1 MAGFWRR
8 RNAQLCRTVLTTRPS
23 RHAEHQRG
31 RHRRGW
37 SCGCRPLR
45 TADPGGTS
53 HQGVWIAPFAAAQAR
68 LRLRRRAA
76 EGGGDPIDPERSH
89 ADPGST
95 STFAACD
102 AARRAVAAISSPG
115 PAIPDTSLRGQCGQ
129 RNAAGSSAAILE
141 PSDPEAEA
149 SRPGPSI
156 AVCALGRHSTVV
168 RIGQA
173 LSSRLAAALAAV
185 EAVRLRF
192 STLRIIQASGSSM
205 SVRP

>member
-76 EGGGDPIDPERSH
+76 AGAIPSILNVVMPTQVALPLSQPVTR
-89 ADPGST
+89 P
-95 STFAACD
+95 
-102 AARRAVAAISSPG
+102 AARLLPSRLRVLPSPTPPYGDNADSVTPLVLRRPSSNLQIRRLRQVVQDRPLRSVRWADIPQLSVSDRRCLAAWQQHWQQSRLY
-115 PAIPDTSLRGQCGQ
+115 DF
-129 RNAAGSSAAILE
+129 
-141 PSDPEAEA
+141 D
-149 SRPGPSI
+149 SRP
-156 AVCALGRHSTVV
+156 
-168 RIGQA
+168 
-173 LSSRLAAALAAV
+173 
-185 EAVRLRF
+185 
-192 STLRIIQASGSSM
+192 SGSSKL
-205 SVRP
+205 VDHP